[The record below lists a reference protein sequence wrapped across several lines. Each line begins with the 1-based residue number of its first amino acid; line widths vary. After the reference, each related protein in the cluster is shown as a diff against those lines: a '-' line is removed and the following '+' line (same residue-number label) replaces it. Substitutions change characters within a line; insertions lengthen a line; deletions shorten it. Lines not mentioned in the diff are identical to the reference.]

1 MTVGK
6 KLAISFGILLGVTCL
21 LGYTSLETVRR
32 LGGMLDTEVNENA
45 KTADL
50 IGSVKIQLREM
61 KELAKATQFS
71 YAVSSVLKLDAHQSK
86 TAETLG
92 ECATCHAFGDA
103 GQHRRSFGTLADRAT
118 GLTAQLRPLV
128 NSEKA
133 RNSVNVIAQAIGEW
147 RQIFEQYLGFATK
160 DDFPSGHAL
169 VTDKMEPLL
178 ASINDAAH
186 VLEVEEQELR
196 NAAKVSTAS
205 SVSRS
210 KWATLALIAIS
221 VLCGIVVV
229 AVIRQINRLL
239 RGMAAELNQGADR
252 VSNDAEQV
260 RQASHSLGE
269 EASQQAAALQ
279 QTSASSQQVNTTA
292 HQNAEYSAKTTGL
305 VKEVRQHMVE
315 TNQVLE
321 QMMIAMREIGNSSD
335 RISKI
340 IKVINEIAFQTNL
353 LALNAAV
360 EAARAGEAGMGFAVV
375 ADEVRTLARR
385 CADAARDTETLIGES
400 MARSKDGQLHLDQ
413 LTERIRSIAQ
423 GTEAVTTLAGQV
435 ENGSQEQARS
445 LQEIGKALLLMQS
458 TTEKTAAN
466 AEQSAGVSER
476 LSAESKSLQGVVQR
490 LEELVGGGHP
500 TD

>member
-6 KLAISFGILLGVTCL
+6 KLAISFGTLLGVTCL
-21 LGYTSLETVRR
+21 LGYSSLETVRR

-45 KTADL
+45 KTTDL
-50 IGSVKIQLREM
+50 IGSIKLQLREM

-71 YAVSSVLKLDAHQSK
+71 YAVSSVLKLDAHQTK

-92 ECATCHAFGDA
+92 ECGACHAFGDA
-103 GQHRRSFGTLADRAT
+103 GQHRRSFSALADRAAAM
-118 GLTAQLRPLV
+118 TAELRPLV
-128 NSEKA
+128 HSEKT
-133 RNSVNVIAQAIGEW
+133 RGSVDVIGQAIGQW
-147 RQIFEQYLGFATK
+147 RQIFEQYLAYAAK

-178 ASINDAAH
+178 ASIREAAH
-186 VLEVEEQELR
+186 VLELAQQELR

-205 SVSRS
+205 NVARS
-210 KWATLALIAIS
+210 KWATLGLIAIS
-221 VLCGIVVV
+221 ALCGMVVM

-239 RGMAAELNQGADR
+239 REIAAELNQGADH
-252 VSNDAEQV
+252 VLADAEQV

-269 EASQQAAALQ
+269 EASQQAAALE
-279 QTSASSQQVNTTA
+279 QTSASSQQVNATA

-305 VKEVRQHMVE
+305 VKEVQQHMVE

-321 QMMIAMREIGNSSD
+321 QMMTAMREIGNSSD

-385 CADAARDTETLIGES
+385 CSDAAKDTENLIGES
-400 MARSKDGQLHLDQ
+400 MARSKDGQVHLDQ
-413 LTERIRSIAQ
+413 LTERIRSISQ
-423 GTEAVTTLAGQV
+423 GTEAVTALAGQV
-435 ENGSQEQARS
+435 ETGSQDQARS
-445 LQEIGKALLLMQS
+445 MQEIGKALVHMQA

-476 LSAESKSLQGVVQR
+476 LGAESKSLQGVVQR
-490 LEELVGGGHP
+490 LEELVGGG
-500 TD
+500 TR